1 MRFLIQWSGAGLLF
15 ALSFVAAHA
24 ATGGEPAAVPQVDIA
39 PCLAAAA
46 ADDIDKAATA
56 CAAVIDNEKTAK
68 GDLIKALIARG
79 GLYARHDQVDRAI
92 ADDSRALELDSGL
105 ADIFN
110 ARGELWL
117 RKGDK
122 PKAVQD
128 FGAALKIDPNHEKAK
143 PNHKA
148 MAREIERIGAQMAVA
163 GKPSFI
169 CKGVRRPVEKAI
181 CANREL
187 ADLDREIFA
196 ANARVL
202 REARNAGEAK
212 ALQREQDDFIAGRN
226 AGFGRPGYD
235 LKKAMQERLQRS
247 TGWTGIEAPRL
258 ARKSGTKEGR
268 DRCAAGTPRFEPIL
282 WLPRQW

>member
-1 MRFLIQWSGAGLLF
+1 M
-15 ALSFVAAHA
+15 
-24 ATGGEPAAVPQVDIA
+24 
-39 PCLAAAA
+39 
-46 ADDIDKAATA
+46 
-56 CAAVIDNEKTAK
+56 
-68 GDLIKALIARG
+68 
-79 GLYARHDQVDRAI
+79 
-92 ADDSRALELDSGL
+92 
-105 ADIFN
+105 
-110 ARGELWL
+110 
-117 RKGDK
+117 
-122 PKAVQD
+122 QD

-235 LKKAMQERLQRS
+235 LKKAMQERLQRLN
-247 TGWTGIEAPRL
+247 GVDGY
-258 ARKSGTKEGR
+258 
-268 DRCAAGTPRFEPIL
+268 
-282 WLPRQW
+282 

>member
-1 MRFLIQWSGAGLLF
+1 MRFLIQWSGAGVLF
-15 ALSFVAAHA
+15 ALSFVVAHA

-128 FGAALKIDPNHEKAK
+128 FGAALKIDPNHEQAKA
-143 PNHKA
+143 NHKA

-169 CKGVRRPVEKAI
+169 CKGARRPVEKAI

-212 ALQREQDDFIAGRN
+212 ALQREQDDFTARRN

-235 LKKAMQERLQRS
+235 LKKAMQERLQRLN
-247 TGWTGIEAPRL
+247 GVDGY
-258 ARKSGTKEGR
+258 
-268 DRCAAGTPRFEPIL
+268 
-282 WLPRQW
+282 